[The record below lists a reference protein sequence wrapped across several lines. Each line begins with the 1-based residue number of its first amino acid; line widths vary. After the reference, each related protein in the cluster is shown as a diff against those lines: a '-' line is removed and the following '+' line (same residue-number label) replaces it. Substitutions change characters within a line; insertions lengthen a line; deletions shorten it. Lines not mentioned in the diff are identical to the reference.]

1 VWVLATRSRPDNCR
15 RFIKSWVT
23 TQASTPVYVRLDDND
38 PYLDELKKLP
48 WPNEFQIQ
56 VGPRHGISRA
66 MNEMYE
72 KFPNEPWYG
81 FLADDLHPVTP
92 KWDCLLVEAAG
103 KFDISYPNDGA
114 KNTALP
120 THPCVG
126 GDLVRAIGWF
136 GFPPCYHYFVDTVW
150 QYLGEHLHNI
160 HRLDSVIVEHLHYS
174 FGKSEKDQVYQE
186 SGEKISQDKKAYRAW
201 CKLEGK
207 LLIDRLQRDI
217 Y

>member
-1 VWVLATRSRPDNCR
+1 MWILPTRSRPASCL
-15 RFIKSWVT
+15 RFINAWKAT
-23 TQASTPVYVRLDDND
+23 NASTPVYVRLDDD
-38 PYLDELKKLP
+38 DSELESLQNLP
-48 WPNEFQIQ
+48 WPTEFTMH
-56 VGPRHGISRA
+56 VGPRIGLSKSI
-66 MNEMYE
+66 NEIFE
-72 KFPNEPWYG
+72 KYPNEPWYG
-81 FLADDLHPVTP
+81 LLADDVVPQTP
-92 KWDCLLVEAAG
+92 HWDQLLVVAAG
-103 KFDISYPNDGA
+103 RINVSYPNDGA
-114 KNTALP
+114 ENTKLP

-186 SGEKISQDKKAYRAW
+186 SGEKIRQDKQAYRAW
-201 CKLEGK
+201 CKSEGK